1 MRSTMKSTA
10 VGSTPIP
17 VKVLSRRANA
27 SGSVGPSAHSRFN
40 TSPSLLKTVTP
51 SWRRVR
57 QLTVQCSSTTP
68 STDSRTV
75 AEVKEALRREL
86 DGPRSRAVIN
96 EILLKLEWKNPTPA
110 PTKSEVLTGGW
121 KFAYYGG
128 IAPGLASSPTR
139 PLALALY
146 AGGFSPGAFG
156 LAVSLPVVV
165 DFDVLCLRPLPFQP
179 NLTLASQVADLL
191 PKNVVE
197 TQDFT
202 LCIAGIDPFVST
214 ASINVKTLGRTI
226 PVKVNCELEAES
238 DVRLRETYKS
248 LEVYGR
254 FVEVPASLQYERT
267 MFISYLDDDMM
278 VARDETGAPDILFR
292 IPTEEADKGDADFF
306 KDDPIGSQIASVPT
320 PQDVMSD
327 VQDAAAAAVESM
339 GAAADEAAGSFAGA
353 SDSGAGAPE
362 DPEEGQEARVETPS
376 ASAGGVVEEKKPA
389 DEQAPEEDP
398 KAEDGDEAEEGG
410 KKGGKRRGGP
420 KKSSE

>member
-1 MRSTMKSTA
+1 
-10 VGSTPIP
+10 
-17 VKVLSRRANA
+17 
-27 SGSVGPSAHSRFN
+27 
-40 TSPSLLKTVTP
+40 
-51 SWRRVR
+51 
-57 QLTVQCSSTTP
+57 
-68 STDSRTV
+68 
-75 AEVKEALRREL
+75 
-86 DGPRSRAVIN
+86 
-96 EILLKLEWKNPTPA
+96 
-110 PTKSEVLTGGW
+110 
-121 KFAYYGG
+121 
-128 IAPGLASSPTR
+128 
-139 PLALALY
+139 
-146 AGGFSPGAFG
+146 
-156 LAVSLPVVV
+156 
-165 DFDVLCLRPLPFQP
+165 
-179 NLTLASQVADLL
+179 
-191 PKNVVE
+191 
-197 TQDFT
+197 
-202 LCIAGIDPFVST
+202 
-214 ASINVKTLGRTI
+214 
-226 PVKVNCELEAES
+226 VKVNCELEAES